1 MTNYNSH
8 LKKKQFP
15 TFFLESTLALVVFHL
30 LNRPPEIARV
40 WCQAWSYRIF
50 ETGFEWKSGWVT
62 IELEWKMIRV
72 KNYENAGLSQHL
84 IEGKCEVGW
93 KLSWSK
99 IWGWTKMILG
109 GNGVELKYEENGSWV
124 NGWKTWRHIR
134 LLQTGRRQGFHR
146 TCNDAIFLL
155 DFAREKIK

>member
-1 MTNYNSH
+1 MLQKH
-8 LKKKQFP
+8 FP

-62 IELEWKMIRV
+62 IELEWKMIWV
-72 KNYENAGLSQHL
+72 KNYENAGLSQRL

-99 IWGWTKMILG
+99 ILYWVEMGLSWNTKKT
-109 GNGVELKYEENGSWV
+109 GVEWMVEKPEGTSGSCKLAGDKGSIAPAMMQSFYW
-124 NGWKTWRHIR
+124 T
-134 LLQTGRRQGFHR
+134 L
-146 TCNDAIFLL
+146 
-155 DFAREKIK
+155 RERKSSKPSLVMN